1 MIILKKFLRLGS
13 FGFLFMDDE
22 MAPGNVGL
30 MDQQKAIQW
39 IKSNILAFGGNPD
52 KITLAGQE
60 AGGVLALTSA
70 MLDSQELKINS
81 VILQSAGVQHPW
93 SFIEPREAFRRT
105 LNLANLVN
113 CPTTGVSR

>member
-1 MIILKKFLRLGS
+1 
-13 FGFLFMDDE
+13 MDDE

-30 MDQQKAIQW
+30 MDQLKAIQW
-39 IKSNILAFGGNPD
+39 IKFNILAFGGNPD

-60 AGGVLALTSA
+60 AGGVLALTSS
-70 MLDSQELKINS
+70 MLDGQDLNINS

>member
-1 MIILKKFLRLGS
+1 
-13 FGFLFMDDE
+13 MDDE

-30 MDQQKAIQW
+30 MDQLKAIQW

-70 MLDSQELKINS
+70 MMMDGQEFNINS